1 VAPVSCCKMDQTRP
15 APANLD
21 LNNNNNNPSYSN
33 NENNNNNNNK
43 SSNLSHINNKI
54 SENQKEEVTAT
65 TKDLKTEDIESTWR
79 GPEGEAGSRAWVV
92 QGQAG
97 VGRGR
102 YLVARRTLPAGS
114 VILEEGPLVVTPKT
128 SITLT
133 CVNCC
138 SRIGIPYLPC
148 VGCGFPLCPAC
159 QPPATPDASTELPPA
174 SPELPP
180 VSPSSAPAPPTNQTL
195 PEWHKVECHLL
206 KTNGWQLT
214 SSNPNAAKRFL
225 HLLSVLRLL
234 LRRGWEQL
242 EGHTKER
249 RKSST
254 GVKVQRT
261 LVPVLGSLR
270 DGDDNVLFTEEEIHH
285 AAGVLDINAFEWR
298 LLNEDGQ
305 VSKLGR
311 LIFPRASLFNSSC
324 VPSCV
329 RSIDSNGRLV
339 VRAGRPIL
347 AGEEL
352 TICYADTLLPT
363 NVRQQIF
370 KHKHFTCQCQRC
382 EESSELPSPCNSF
395 DMHKNRYELDNESQG
410 MVGIRNL

>member
-1 VAPVSCCKMDQTRP
+1 M
-15 APANLD
+15 
-21 LNNNNNNPSYSN
+21 
-33 NENNNNNNNK
+33 
-43 SSNLSHINNKI
+43 
-54 SENQKEEVTAT
+54 
-65 TKDLKTEDIESTWR
+65 
-79 GPEGEAGSRAWVV
+79 G
-92 QGQAG
+92 GQAG

-102 YLVARRTLPAGS
+102 FLVARRTLPAGS
-114 VILEEGPLVVTPKT
+114 VILEERPLVVTPKT

-148 VGCGFPLCPAC
+148 VGCGFPLCLAC
-159 QPPATPDASTELPPA
+159 QPPATPASGASSPDPTPASSAPIASPTLPEPPPA
-174 SPELPP
+174 SPESPP
-180 VSPSSAPAPPTNQTL
+180 VSPSSAPAPPANQVSSPSYKAL

-206 KTNGWQLT
+206 KANGWQLPT
-214 SSNPNAAKRFL
+214 GNPNVAKQFL

-234 LRRGWEQL
+234 LHHGWEQL
-242 EGHTKER
+242 ESHSKER
-249 RKSST
+249 RKST
-254 GVKVQRT
+254 AGVKVQRT

-270 DGDDNVLFTEEEIHH
+270 DSDDNVLFTEEEIHA
-285 AAGVLDINAFEWR
+285 AAGVLDINAFEWK
-298 LLNEDGQ
+298 LLNEGGQ

-324 VPSCV
+324 VPSCM

-339 VRAGRPIL
+339 IRAGRPIL

-352 TICYADTLLPT
+352 TICYADTLFPT

-382 EESSELPSPCNSF
+382 EESSELPCNSF
-395 DMHKNRYELDNESQG
+395 EMHKNRYELDNESHSIL
-410 MVGIRNL
+410 GIRNL